1 MFSADI
7 GSIGVMD
14 YFDGNVV
21 KMLKNSGKLVIVYL
35 YRFEMSIDEDV
46 VTSNNMDTK
55 AQV

>member
-21 KMLKNSGKLVIVYL
+21 KMLKNSGKLVIDYL